1 MTTSNKTLNS
11 IALEKQLLIR
21 QLDRKEI
28 SQEEFDTKYA
38 EAQRKT
44 SERVSQLYAEQ
55 KELDK
60 KELLEEEIKMPEVK
74 VDKPKK
80 PGKEASPTSYTG
92 LILKALKM
100 KSLKDIDAVVEKVH
114 EWKDERDKK
123 KTKTQANTIIGLIK
137 KQNPARWKKYEW
149 NEESFLVTEK
159 ED

>member
-1 MTTSNKTLNS
+1 MTTSDKILNS

-28 SQEEFDTKYA
+28 LQEEYNTKYA

-44 SERVSQLYAEQ
+44 SERIRQLNEEQ

-60 KELLEEEIKMPEVK
+60 KELVEEEIKMPDVK
-74 VDKPKK
+74 VEKPKK
-80 PGKEASPTSYTG
+80 PGKAASETSYTG

-100 KSLKDIDAVVEKVH
+100 KSIKNIEDAVEKVH

-123 KTKTQANTIIGLIK
+123 KTRTQMTTIIGLIK

-149 NEESFLVTEK
+149 DEESFLVTEK
-159 ED
+159 EE